1 MSCMVFMFIS
11 ISQFAGSGEGFDIFH
26 FIFFITMHSSM
37 MNILLNDTLK
47 VVHTVGVG
55 GMGESVNT
63 IYTYLHVLVS
73 CY

>member
-1 MSCMVFMFIS
+1 
-11 ISQFAGSGEGFDIFH
+11 
-26 FIFFITMHSSM
+26 MHSSM

>member
-26 FIFFITMHSSM
+26 FIFFYNHALVSM

-63 IYTYLHVLVS
+63 IYARTYM
-73 CY
+73 Y